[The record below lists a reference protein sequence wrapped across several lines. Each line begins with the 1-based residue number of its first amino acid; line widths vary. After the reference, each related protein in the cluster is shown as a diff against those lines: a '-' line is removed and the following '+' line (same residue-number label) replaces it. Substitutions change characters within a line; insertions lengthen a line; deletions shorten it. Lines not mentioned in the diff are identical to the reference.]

1 MIRGSSVTNNS
12 LETSTVSHSMAVAS
26 SPVVVNSSSLASN
39 MSSVATMATKRK
51 LIDESE
57 AKADVKKVMTETIFR
72 VELLYDGVYVKW
84 GPKKNYNHV
93 YAGGTFLRK

>member
-12 LETSTVSHSMAVAS
+12 LENSNVSHSMTMAS
-26 SPVVVNSSSLASN
+26 SPIVVNSMPSTLAGSN
-39 MSSVATMATKRK
+39 MSSAATMVATKRK

-72 VELLYDGVYVKW
+72 VELLYDGVYVK
-84 GPKKNYNHV
+84 
-93 YAGGTFLRK
+93 

>member
-72 VELLYDGVYVKW
+72 VELLYDGVYV
-84 GPKKNYNHV
+84 NC
-93 YAGGTFLRK
+93 